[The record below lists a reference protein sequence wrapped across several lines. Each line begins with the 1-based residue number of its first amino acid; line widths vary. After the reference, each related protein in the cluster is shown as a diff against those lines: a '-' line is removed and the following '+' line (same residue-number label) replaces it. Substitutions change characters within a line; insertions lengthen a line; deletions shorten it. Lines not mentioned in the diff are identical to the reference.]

1 MLLPAELQR
10 QVFEL
15 AAFLHPECLLELVLV
30 AWRIKEWMQPLLYRT
45 LSIHPRIIQSE
56 FPRLSLGAVAK
67 LSTSQPDALRA
78 HTRHICFVDFRP
90 DDVAPAADFLA
101 LCPVTVDLAFIDTP
115 CASPSALTPSTAS
128 CGPHLS
134 TATRAIFSEVTHLDI
149 VDWDFAHWSDWSG
162 LAQMLK
168 LTHLS
173 TAHPM
178 SRAVV
183 LGILEHC
190 ELLEVLVLRY
200 RAQWRLDEDHKSAV
214 VTEDPRFVM
223 LVVEDHL
230 AEWES
235 GARGGGDYWAT
246 ASAIV
251 ENVDPEGIEDQ
262 TRNGKPRHH
271 ASPEFF
277 AGDCF
282 TIETDTYL
290 VFLELHQ
297 TPFAAKS
304 EFVRRAPTSL
314 RRGEDRRKGGNRNW
328 PTVRRD
334 QLRGSH
340 RAFEERRGIVMHKV
354 SHPVVLEGRRLHWP
368 MAAALSCPN
377 ILSRPTEVGRR
388 GGSRIDA
395 TQQQKTDCVEAIGV
409 YTVATPKLDSKRR
422 WVTNLHCADV
432 SEESSRLLGEE
443 FGCVSGEDPAAG
455 VLWFPFWLV
464 KVGEQGEKSGG

>member
-45 LSIHPRIIQSE
+45 LSIHPRIVQSE

-115 CASPSALTPSTAS
+115 WWVAYPDMLGTLPLQRFAFCPYSLDRELRPAPFD
-128 CGPHLS
+128 G
-134 TATRAIFSEVTHLDI
+134 TRAIFSEVTHLDI
-149 VDWDFAHWSDWSG
+149 VDWEFAHWSDWSG

-230 AEWES
+230 AEW
-235 GARGGGDYWAT
+235 
-246 ASAIV
+246 
-251 ENVDPEGIEDQ
+251 
-262 TRNGKPRHH
+262 
-271 ASPEFF
+271 
-277 AGDCF
+277 
-282 TIETDTYL
+282 
-290 VFLELHQ
+290 
-297 TPFAAKS
+297 
-304 EFVRRAPTSL
+304 
-314 RRGEDRRKGGNRNW
+314 
-328 PTVRRD
+328 
-334 QLRGSH
+334 
-340 RAFEERRGIVMHKV
+340 
-354 SHPVVLEGRRLHWP
+354 
-368 MAAALSCPN
+368 
-377 ILSRPTEVGRR
+377 
-388 GGSRIDA
+388 
-395 TQQQKTDCVEAIGV
+395 
-409 YTVATPKLDSKRR
+409 
-422 WVTNLHCADV
+422 
-432 SEESSRLLGEE
+432 
-443 FGCVSGEDPAAG
+443 
-455 VLWFPFWLV
+455 
-464 KVGEQGEKSGG
+464 KSGGAGRWGLLGYSERDS